1 MRGINQVISFI
12 RQWLPDENE
21 ITMNNRKNAPN
32 HHNVGDV
39 IESHVDRFIAGVKA
53 AGYAPGSVST
63 KRAALRRFLLWR
75 RRRKLASSE
84 PDESEVAQFM
94 MHSSRLAPRHRCLAS
109 TALTAFLGYLR
120 REGVIA
126 TSAPAA
132 SETISSALEKRYADF
147 LRNDKGLAELSIRVY
162 LPLVADLLGYLK
174 KKHGSM
180 SVRRLDAGMLREF
193 LFDRTQGRSSEFV
206 RLLATSLR
214 SFLRFL
220 HAQGEISHDLTAAV
234 PTVRRWAHP
243 DIPRKL
249 TPEEVDRILSAPD
262 RSTSTGRRD
271 LAILLLLAKLGLRS
285 SEVLSLELG
294 DIRWRTG
301 EILIRGKGGQRDLL
315 PVPRDVGSALVR
327 YLRLDRG
334 VRPTQ
339 RVFLRAIAPRVP
351 MSGPASIGHIVRHAM
366 AQAAVERPKQIAAH
380 LFRHTLASRML
391 QQGASI
397 RDISEILRHRAP
409 GTTEIYAK
417 IDMRSLNEVVRP
429 WPTQGGM
436 P

>member
-1 MRGINQVISFI
+1 VRGINQVISII
-12 RQWLPDENE
+12 RQWLSDENE
-21 ITMNNRKNAPN
+21 ITMNNSKNAPN
-32 HHNVGDV
+32 RHDVGDT

-53 AGYAPGSVST
+53 AGYAYGSLCT

-75 RRRKLASSE
+75 RRRKFLGE
-84 PDESEVAQFM
+84 PDESEVAKFM
-94 MHSSRLAPRHRCLAS
+94 VRSSRLAPQHRCMAS
-109 TALTAFLGYLR
+109 TALTAFLWYLR

-132 SETISSALEKRYADF
+132 IETISSALERRYADF
-147 LRNDKGLAELSIRVY
+147 LRNDKGLAELSLNVY

-174 KKHGSM
+174 KQHGSV
-180 SVRRLDAGMLREF
+180 SVTRLDAGTLRAF
-193 LFDRTQGRSSEFV
+193 LFDRTQGRSSESV
-206 RLLATSLR
+206 RLLATSIR

-220 HAQGEISHDLTAAV
+220 HAQGEISHDLTGAV

-249 TPEEVDRILSAPD
+249 TPEEVDRVLSAPD
-262 RSTSTGRRD
+262 RTTATGRRD
-271 LAILLLLAKLGLRS
+271 LAILLLLARLGLRS

-301 EILIRGKGGQRDLL
+301 EILIRGKGGRRDLL
-315 PVPRDVGSALVR
+315 PLPREVGAALVR

-334 VRPTQ
+334 VRTTG
-339 RVFLRAIAPRVP
+339 RVFLRGIAPRMP
-351 MSGPASIGHIVRHAM
+351 LSGPASIGHIVRRAM
-366 AQAAVERPKQIAAH
+366 AQVAVERPKQIAAH

-391 QQGASI
+391 QQGASL
-397 RDISEILRHRAP
+397 RDISEVLRHRSP

-429 WPTQGGM
+429 WPTKGGLQ
-436 P
+436 

>member
-1 MRGINQVISFI
+1 
-12 RQWLPDENE
+12 
-21 ITMNNRKNAPN
+21 MNNSKNAPN
-32 HHNVGDV
+32 RPDVGDA
-39 IESHVDRFIAGVKA
+39 IESHVDRFIAEVKA
-53 AGYAPGSVST
+53 AGYSPCSVCT

-75 RRRKLASSE
+75 RRRKPPGSD

-94 MHSSRLAPRHRCLAS
+94 ARSSRLAPRHRCLAS
-109 TALTAFLGYLR
+109 TALIAFLGYLR

-126 TSAPAA
+126 ITSPAA
-132 SETISSALEKRYADF
+132 AEANSSALEKRYADF
-147 LRNDKGLAELSIRVY
+147 LRNDKGLAELSLRVY
-162 LPLVADLLGYLK
+162 LPLVADLLGYLEK
-174 KKHGSM
+174 LHGSM
-180 SVRRLDAGMLREF
+180 SVRELDAGKLRAF
-193 LFDRTQGRSSEFV
+193 LFDRAKGRSSEFV

-220 HAQGEISHDLTAAV
+220 HAQGEISRDLTDAV

-249 TPEEVDRILSAPD
+249 TPEEVDRVLGAPD
-262 RSTSTGRRD
+262 RSTATGRRD
-271 LAILLLLAKLGLRS
+271 LAILLLLSRLGLRS
-285 SEVLSLELG
+285 CEVLALELG

-301 EILIRGKGGQRDLL
+301 EILIRGKGGRRDLL
-315 PVPRDVGSALVR
+315 PLPQDVGAALAR
-327 YLRLDRG
+327 YLRLDRD

-339 RVFLRAIAPRVP
+339 RVFLRTNAPRVP
-351 MSGPASIGHIVRHAM
+351 LSGPASIGHIVRRTM

-380 LFRHTLASRML
+380 LFRHSLASRML
-391 QQGASI
+391 QQGASLS
-397 RDISEILRHRAP
+397 DISEVLRHRSP

-429 WPTQGGM
+429 WPTKGGL

>member
-1 MRGINQVISFI
+1 MRGINIVISFI

-21 ITMNNRKNAPN
+21 ITMKNSKNDPNR
-32 HHNVGDV
+32 HDVGDA
-39 IESHVDRFIAGVKA
+39 IESHVDRFIAEVKA
-53 AGYAPGSVST
+53 AGYAPCSVCT

-75 RRRKLASSE
+75 RRRKPPGSK

-94 MHSSRLAPRHRCLAS
+94 ARSSRLAPRYRCLAS
-109 TALTAFLGYLR
+109 TALIAFLGYLR

-126 TSAPAA
+126 TNAPAA
-132 SETISSALEKRYADF
+132 AETNSSALEKRYTDF
-147 LRNDKGLAELSIRVY
+147 LRNDKGLADLSLRVY
-162 LPLVADLLGYLK
+162 VPLVADLLGYLEMQ
-174 KKHGSM
+174 HGSM
-180 SVRRLDAGMLREF
+180 SVRELDAGKLRAF
-193 LFDRTQGRSSEFV
+193 LFDRAKGRSSEFV

-220 HAQGEISHDLTAAV
+220 HAQGEISRDLTGAV

-249 TPEEVDRILSAPD
+249 TPEEVDRVLGAPD
-262 RSTSTGRRD
+262 RSTATGRRD
-271 LAILLLLAKLGLRS
+271 LAILLLLSRLGLRS
-285 SEVLSLELG
+285 CEVLALELG

-301 EILIRGKGGQRDLL
+301 EILIRGKGGRRDLL
-315 PVPRDVGSALVR
+315 PLPRDVGAALAR
-327 YLRLDRG
+327 YLHLDRDI
-334 VRPTQ
+334 RPTQ
-339 RVFLRAIAPRVP
+339 KVFLRANAPRVP
-351 MSGPASIGHIVRHAM
+351 LSGPASIGHIVRRAM

-380 LFRHTLASRML
+380 LLRHSLASRML
-391 QQGASI
+391 QQGASLSE
-397 RDISEILRHRAP
+397 ISEVLRHRSP

-429 WPTQGGM
+429 WPTKGGL

>member
-21 ITMNNRKNAPN
+21 ITMNKKKNAPN
-32 HHNVGDV
+32 RHDVDDV
-39 IESHVDRFIAGVKA
+39 IESHVDRFIAEVKA
-53 AGYAPGSVST
+53 AGYAYCSLCT

-75 RRRKLASSE
+75 RRRKPAGSE

-94 MHSSRLAPRHRCLAS
+94 ERSSGLGPKHRCLAS
-109 TALTAFLGYLR
+109 TVLTAFLGYLR
-120 REGVIA
+120 REGVIS
-126 TSAPAA
+126 TPAPKT

-147 LRNDKGLAELSIRVY
+147 LRNDKGLAELSLRVY
-162 LPLVADLLGYLK
+162 LPLVADLLGYLMK
-174 KKHGSM
+174 RHGNR
-180 SVRRLDAGMLREF
+180 SVRRLDAGMLRAF
-193 LFDRTQGRSSEFV
+193 LFDRTQGRSSESV
-206 RLLATSLR
+206 RLLTISLR

-234 PTVRRWAHP
+234 PTVRRWTQP

-249 TPEEVDRILSAPD
+249 TPEEVDRVLSAPD
-262 RSTSTGRRD
+262 RNTATGRRD
-271 LAILLLLAKLGLRS
+271 LAILNLLARLGLRS

-301 EILIRGKGGQRDLL
+301 EILIRGKGSRRDLL
-315 PVPRDVGSALVR
+315 PLPREVGAALVR

-334 VRPTQ
+334 VRTSR
-339 RVFLRAIAPRVP
+339 RVFLRANAPRVP
-351 MSGPASIGHIVRHAM
+351 LSGPASIGHIVRRAM
-366 AQAAVERPKQIAAH
+366 EQAAVERPKQIAAH

-391 QQGASI
+391 QQGVSL
-397 RDISEILRHRAP
+397 RDISEVLRHRSP

-429 WPTQGGM
+429 WPTKGG
-436 P
+436 PQ

>member
-1 MRGINQVISFI
+1 
-12 RQWLPDENE
+12 
-21 ITMNNRKNAPN
+21 
-32 HHNVGDV
+32 

-53 AGYAPGSVST
+53 AGYARGSVST

-75 RRRKLASSE
+75 RRRKLAGSE

-94 MHSSRLAPRHRCLAS
+94 ARSSRLAPQHRCLAS

-126 TSAPAA
+126 TSTAAA

-147 LRNDKGLAELSIRVY
+147 LRNDKGLAELSLRVY

-174 KKHGSM
+174 KQHCSM
-180 SVRRLDAGMLREF
+180 SVSRLDAGMLRAF
-193 LFDRTQGRSSEFV
+193 LFDRAQGRSSEFV

-234 PTVRRWAHP
+234 PTVRRWTHP

-249 TPEEVDRILSAPD
+249 TPEEVDRVLCAPD
-262 RSTSTGRRD
+262 RTTAKGRRD

-285 SEVLSLELG
+285 SEVLALELG

-301 EILIRGKGGQRDLL
+301 EILIRGKGGR
-315 PVPRDVGSALVR
+315 RDVLPLPREAGAALAG
-327 YLRLDRG
+327 YLRLDRD

-339 RVFLRAIAPRVP
+339 RVFLRANAPRVP
-351 MSGPASIGHIVRHAM
+351 LSGPASIGHIVRHAM
-366 AQAAVERPKQIAAH
+366 EQAAVERPKQIAAH
-380 LFRHTLASRML
+380 LFRHTLASSML
-391 QQGASI
+391 QQGASL

-429 WPTQGGM
+429 WPKKGGM
-436 P
+436 Q